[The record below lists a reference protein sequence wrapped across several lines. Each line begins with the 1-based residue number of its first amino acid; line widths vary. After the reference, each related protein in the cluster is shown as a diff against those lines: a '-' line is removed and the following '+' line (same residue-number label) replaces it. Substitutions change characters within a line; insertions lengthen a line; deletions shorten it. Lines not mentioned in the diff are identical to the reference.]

1 MGVRFEILGPVRA
14 YRDAAPV
21 DLGPPKQQALLALLL
36 LNAGRPVPLPQ
47 IIAAL
52 WNGDPP
58 PNATDAVYRFIG
70 GLRRALG
77 PSVITL
83 TDTGY
88 VVNPAE
94 NALDATAFK
103 AAAASGDATRAA
115 ALWQGNPLSGL
126 TGPVFES
133 ARTHLNE
140 ERARLTTQPPTAPA
154 RSAAASSREEP
165 AAFPRPEPASTRAE
179 PSAFTRA
186 DPGAFMGAE
195 PAAYA
200 RAEPVGPGAAQ
211 PSPIALRRTEH
222 APGRG
227 NPTHLEPLPS
237 HPGSAEPPPLDPAR
251 VERPALDPTRVESAR
266 LDPTRAESARLD
278 PTRAE
283 SARLDPTRAESARL
297 ESIRVESARLGSTPV
312 EPSRSEATRVERPQ
326 AQSNGESRAE
336 PSYAEPVDPWDGHD
350 LFPPTIP

>member
-165 AAFPRPEPASTRAE
+165 AASSREESAAFPRPEPASPRAE

-186 DPGAFMGAE
+186 
-195 PAAYA
+195 
-200 RAEPVGPGAAQ
+200 
-211 PSPIALRRTEH
+211 
-222 APGRG
+222 
-227 NPTHLEPLPS
+227 
-237 HPGSAEPPPLDPAR
+237 EPPPLDPTR

-266 LDPTRAESARLD
+266 F
-278 PTRAE
+278 
-283 SARLDPTRAESARL
+283 DPTRAESARL
-297 ESIRVESARLGSTPV
+297 ESIRVESARLGFTPV